1 MPKKSAGLL
10 LFRIGGGRPEV
21 LLVHPGGPYWR
32 KKDKGIWSIP
42 KGEIDEGESPLE
54 AAKREFY
61 EETGCDWLDHPVPL
75 TPLQQPSGKLIYAWA
90 VKGDCDA
97 EAVKGNNFTLEWPPK
112 SGKQAEFPEI
122 DRAGWFAFPAAR
134 EKILPGQR
142 DFIDQLEKILDGDPG
157 SGPGLRDPESVA
169 LPLD

>member
-10 LFRIGGGRPEV
+10 MFRFGGGSAEV

-42 KGEIDEGESPLE
+42 KGEIAEGESPLE
-54 AAKREFY
+54 AAQREFI
-61 EETGCDWLDHPVPL
+61 EETGCDWLDSLVPL
-75 TPLQQPSGKLIYAWA
+75 TPLLQPSGKLIYAWA

-97 EAVKGNNFTLEWPPK
+97 QAVKSNNFTLEWPPK

-122 DRAGWFAFPAAR
+122 DRAEWFTLPAAR

-157 SGPGLRDPESVA
+157 FGPGFTAPESVI
-169 LPLD
+169 LPPD